1 MTEKEIDERVGK
13 KEKIEASARGKKKK
27 KKKKKKKHQRCS
39 PPKKKKKTHLHL
51 SLSLSSSLPPS
62 LSKKKQQRP
71 SHRAA
76 ASPTEASPVASSSS
90 AVPASPAAAA
100 DEFYEV
106 FLEKPLGIR
115 FARGRDGEAYV
126 ARSDPALGN
135 TDPNVLP
142 GDKLVRVSA
151 SFGADV
157 WDAKNFGQVMYA
169 IKTRNGQVYLQLQRK
184 YGDMSALED
193 EVLTAAERAFRAE
206 RGGGNYGKGTKEV
219 QAANYARAKE
229 LQKERVALF
238 DAALAKFNKKDAEG
252 ALIDFET
259 VLAMEPPKYLGDDFA
274 RVTPVYKATQYNV
287 ACCYAALGQV
297 EPGME
302 AIEACMAAGF
312 EDYAKIRSD
321 PNLAALREGGNAKA
335 FKKMMDKYDEPII
348 NEGTKKVGEEEKK
361 GEEEVY
367 SSFRFGARRRG
378 KHQLLE
384 NSSFSFPSSPTLVL
398 SLKNHSSQSQLPSR
412 P

>member
-1 MTEKEIDERVGK
+1 M
-13 KEKIEASARGKKKK
+13 
-27 KKKKKKKHQRCS
+27 
-39 PPKKKKKTHLHL
+39 
-51 SLSLSSSLPPS
+51 
-62 LSKKKQQRP
+62 
-71 SHRAA
+71 
-76 ASPTEASPVASSSS
+76 
-90 AVPASPAAAA
+90 
-100 DEFYEV
+100 
-106 FLEKPLGIR
+106 
-115 FARGRDGEAYV
+115 
-126 ARSDPALGN
+126 
-135 TDPNVLP
+135 LP

-193 EVLTAAERAFRAE
+193 EVLTAAERQFRAE

-238 DAALAKFNKKDAEG
+238 DAALAKFNRKDAEG

-297 EPGME
+297 APGME

-321 PNLAALREGGNAKA
+321 PNLAALREGPANAKA

-348 NEGTKKVGEEEKK
+348 NEGEEEK
-361 GEEEVY
+361 E
-367 SSFRFGARRRG
+367 RRRRRRRRG
-378 KHQLLE
+378 GGEEGRKRVF
-384 NSSFSFPSSPTLVL
+384 FSFFFPFFFSGFNAARKRGPSSCPFSRNSAFSFFPSFLTLFI
-398 SLKNHSSQSQLPSR
+398 SNTRSSQPQLPSR

>member
-1 MTEKEIDERVGK
+1 MASSFDLDQ
-13 KEKIEASARGKKKK
+13 KI
-27 KKKKKKKHQRCS
+27 
-39 PPKKKKKTHLHL
+39 KKT
-51 SLSLSSSLPPS
+51 PS
-62 LSKKKQQRP
+62 LLSQQPQRP

-76 ASPTEASPVASSSS
+76 ASPTEVSTSSSS
-90 AVPASPAAAA
+90 STAVPASPAQAA
-100 DEFYEV
+100 DELYEC
-106 FLEKPLGIR
+106 FLDKPLGIR

-193 EVLTAAERAFRAE
+193 EVLTTAERQFRAE

-229 LQKERVALF
+229 LQKERVQLF
-238 DAALAKFNKKDAEG
+238 DTALAKFNKKDAEG

-287 ACCYAALGQV
+287 ACCYAALGQIA
-297 EPGME
+297 PGME
-302 AIEACMAAGF
+302 AVEACMGAGF

-321 PNLAALREGGNAKA
+321 PNLSALREGGNAKA
-335 FKKMMDKYDEPII
+335 FKRMMDKYDEPII
-348 NEGTKKVGEEEKK
+348 NEGEIRRVERWWIEEWRGRGRER
-361 GEEEVY
+361 ESFLFLFLRCPF
-367 SSFRFGARRRG
+367 SSKLTVF
-378 KHQLLE
+378 LLL
-384 NSSFSFPSSPTLVL
+384 FLFSSPLFLL
-398 SLKNHSSQSQLPSR
+398 SL
-412 P
+412 